1 MEVESLYTRPYNGD
15 TSTAIIKLPCFLYSG
30 FYQIMPECFIGV
42 SFFYDGPYVYDVWL
56 GIF

>member
-1 MEVESLYTRPYNGD
+1 MGIENLYTRPNNGD

-42 SFFYDGPYVYDVWL
+42 SFFYDGPYVYDV
-56 GIF
+56 